1 MARTRSKKRKI
12 WPWIVGIPAVLIV
25 AVLVFGFFV
34 WKDFKTTLKS
44 TYEPIEREISGK
56 RDVAVNFGDGDA
68 FSVLLL
74 GIDNEEGNVGRSD
87 TMIMMT
93 VNPDKNSTKMVSI
106 PRDSYTEIIG
116 RGTKDKINHAYAFG
130 GVEMAMETTENL
142 LDIPVDYVVQ
152 VNMKSFKDIVDAVGG
167 VDVNNTLDFKQN
179 GHQFNKGNIHLN
191 GEQALAYVRMRKQDP
206 NGDFGRQDRQKQVIQ
221 GIMREG
227 ASVSSIFN
235 YKDIFNTISD
245 NIRTN
250 ITFEEMVD
258 MQKNYR
264 STVDKVDQLYFKQGQ
279 GQMMSGIW
287 YYMLNDGELS
297 EIQAELKEHLEMK

>member
-1 MARTRSKKRKI
+1 MTKSIKRKKRI
-12 WPWIVGIPAVLIV
+12 WPWIVGIPFILLLAVLIY
-25 AVLVFGFFV
+25 GFIV
-34 WKDFKTTLKS
+34 YKDFTTTLKN
-44 TYEPIEREISGK
+44 TYEPIERDISDK
-56 RDVAVNFGDGDA
+56 RDKAVKFSDQDP

-74 GIDNEEGNVGRSD
+74 GIDNEEDNVGRSD
-87 TMIMMT
+87 TMIMMV
-93 VNPDKNSTKMVSI
+93 VNPEKKSTKMVSI

-116 RGTKDKINHAYAFG
+116 RGHKDKINHAYAFG

-167 VDVNNTLDFKQN
+167 VNVNSTLDFKQN

-191 GEQALAYVRMRKQDP
+191 GEEALAYVRMRKEDP

-221 GIMREG
+221 AIMREG

-250 ITFEEMVD
+250 ITFDEMVD

-264 STVDKVDQLYFKQGQ
+264 SAVDQVDQLYFKQGQ
-279 GQMMSGIW
+279 GQMMDGVW
-287 YYMLNDGELS
+287 YYMLND
-297 EIQAELKEHLEMK
+297 AELKEVQSALKEHLAL